1 MLRRNAGAVAVT
13 VIAAAALVAATHA
26 GVALSYGGHLSFR
39 ALMLTVVYGEL
50 PAQSATAAS
59 RVEAWAPRAH
69 SLARLVSIPNRREP
83 VRCGF

>member
-1 MLRRNAGAVAVT
+1 MLRRNAGSVVT
-13 VIAAAALVAATHA
+13 VIAAAALVAATPA

-59 RVEAWAPRAH
+59 RIEACAPRAH
-69 SLARLVSIPNRREP
+69 SLTRLVSIPNRREP